1 MAAAAVA
8 NIGLMDSAYFVGRGE
23 ILTWINATLQLSLAK
38 VKEVSLI
45 PPHALQSPSRSS
57 PVLVSRR
64 VYHH

>member
-38 VKEVSLI
+38 VEEVSLRLT
-45 PPHALQSPSRSS
+45 PPALQSPSR
-57 PVLVSRR
+57 VSQH
-64 VYHH
+64 Y